1 MGHYQSCI
9 ITEPSIEELINGG
22 SDVAIPDYQSLML
35 PVLKLASDGEE
46 HRMSDVVD
54 SLATQL
60 NLTEAEREELLPS
73 GKQPVFNNRVH
84 WAKTYLAQ
92 AKLLIG
98 TRRAFFKITERGLD
112 VLAEKV
118 TRIDAKYLRRFD
130 EFNAFV
136 GTDKPGIASSPG
148 VAPTIEDKII
158 SQSTPDELLRATIK
172 EVESALAADLIPR
185 ICAASPAF
193 FERLVV
199 DLLLKMGYGGSR
211 ADAGRALGKTGD
223 GGIDGV
229 IDQDQLGLDRIYIQA
244 KKYDPDNAVSE
255 PDIRNFCGSLGA
267 NKASKGVFVTT
278 SYFIKPAEEFAKRH
292 EYKVVLIDGDLLAR
306 LMIHHSV
313 GVRIVETMHYK
324 KIDDEFFPD
333 E

>member
-1 MGHYQSCI
+1 LKANQRG
-9 ITEPSIEELINGG
+9 N
-22 SDVAIPDYQSLML
+22 DVAIPDYQSLML
-35 PVLKLASDGEE
+35 PVLKLASDGAE
-46 HRMSDVVD
+46 HRISEVVD
-54 SLATQL
+54 SLAEQL
-60 NLTEAEREELLPS
+60 KLSDSEREELLPS

-92 AKLLIG
+92 AKLLVG
-98 TRRAFFKITERGLD
+98 TRRAFFKITDRGRAT
-112 VLAEKV
+112 LAENIS
-118 TRIDAKYLRRFD
+118 RIDAKYLRRFP
-130 EFNAFV
+130 EFNSFV
-136 GTDKPGIASSPG
+136 AGDAKAEPPAADFTLVLDDKP
-148 VAPTIEDKII
+148 I

-172 EVESALAADLIPR
+172 EVESALAAELIPR
-185 ICAASPAF
+185 ICAGSPAF

-211 ADAGRALGKTGD
+211 AEAGRALGKTGD

-229 IDQDQLGLDRIYIQA
+229 IDQDQLGLDRIYLQA

-278 SYFIKPAEEFAKRH
+278 SYFTRPAEDFAKRH
-292 EYKVVLIDGDLLAR
+292 EYKVVLIDGALLAR

-313 GVRIVETMHYK
+313 GVRVVETMQYK

>member
-1 MGHYQSCI
+1 LKSPRNATGIDMTNLHRSPPMNQSKTDLGI
-9 ITEPSIEELINGG
+9 VNESQLLRFGIRRFPEFNSFVAGDAKAEPSAADLT
-22 SDVAIPDYQSLML
+22 P
-35 PVLKLASDGEE
+35 
-46 HRMSDVVD
+46 VVD
-54 SLATQL
+54 
-60 NLTEAEREELLPS
+60 
-73 GKQPVFNNRVH
+73 
-84 WAKTYLAQ
+84 
-92 AKLLIG
+92 
-98 TRRAFFKITERGLD
+98 
-112 VLAEKV
+112 
-118 TRIDAKYLRRFD
+118 
-130 EFNAFV
+130 
-136 GTDKPGIASSPG
+136 DKA
-148 VAPTIEDKII
+148 I

-172 EVESALAADLIPR
+172 EVENALAAELIPR

-211 ADAGRALGKTGD
+211 AEAGRALGKTGD

-267 NKASKGVFVTT
+267 NKAAKGVFVTT
-278 SYFIKPAEEFAKRH
+278 SYFTKPAEEFAERH
-292 EYKVVLIDGDLLAR
+292 PYKVVLINGDLLAR

-313 GVRIVETMHYK
+313 GVRTVETMHYK

>member
-1 MGHYQSCI
+1 MTGR
-9 ITEPSIEELINGG
+9 ERGN
-22 SDVAIPDYQSLML
+22 DVAIPDYQSLML
-35 PVLKLASDGEE
+35 PVLKLASDGGE

-54 SLATQL
+54 TLATQL
-60 NLTEAEREELLPS
+60 HLTEAEREELLPS

-84 WAKTYLAQ
+84 WAKTYLVQ
-92 AKLLIG
+92 AKLLES
-98 TRRAFFKITERGLD
+98 TRRAFFKITERGRS
-112 VLAEKV
+112 VLSENVA
-118 TRIDAKYLRRFD
+118 RIDAKFLRRFD

-136 GTDKPGIASSPG
+136 AGSGTGTTSPDTLP
-148 VAPTIEDKII
+148 VIEEKAI

-172 EVESALAADLIPR
+172 EVESALAAELIPR
-185 ICAASPAF
+185 ICAGSPAF

-211 ADAGRALGKTGD
+211 TDAGRALGKTGD

-244 KKYDPDNAVSE
+244 KKYAPDNAVSE

-278 SYFIKPAEEFAKRH
+278 SYFTMPAQEFAKRH
-292 EYKVVLIDGDLLAR
+292 EYKVVLIDGELLAR

-313 GVRIVETMHYK
+313 GVRVVETMHYK

>member
-1 MGHYQSCI
+1 
-9 ITEPSIEELINGG
+9 
-22 SDVAIPDYQSLML
+22 VAIPDYQSLML
-35 PVLKLASDGEE
+35 PVLRLAGDGSE
-46 HRMSDVVD
+46 HRISDVVQ
-54 SLATQL
+54 SLAAQF
-60 NLTEAEREELLPS
+60 NLSEAEREELLPS
-73 GKQPVFNNRVH
+73 GKQQVFNNRVH

-92 AKLLIG
+92 AKLLES
-98 TRRAFFKITERGLD
+98 TRRAFFKITERGRS
-112 VLAEKV
+112 VLAENV
-118 TRIDAKYLRRFD
+118 ARIDARFLRRFD

-136 GTDKPGIASSPG
+136 AGSGTGTTPSPNG
-148 VAPTIEDKII
+148 LPVIEEKAI

-172 EVESALAADLIPR
+172 EVESALAAELIPR
-185 ICAASPAF
+185 ICAGSPAF

-211 ADAGRALGKTGD
+211 AEAGRALGKTGD

-229 IDQDQLGLDRIYIQA
+229 IDQDQLGLDRIYVQA
-244 KKYDPDNAVSE
+244 KKYAPDNAVSE

-278 SYFIKPAEEFAKRH
+278 SYFTTPAQEFAKRH
-292 EYKVVLIDGDLLAR
+292 EYKVVLIDGELLAR

-313 GVRIVETMHYK
+313 GVRVVETMHYK

>member
-1 MGHYQSCI
+1 M
-9 ITEPSIEELINGG
+9 
-22 SDVAIPDYQSLML
+22 AIPDYQSLML
-35 PVLKLASDGEE
+35 PVLKLANDGGE

-54 SLATQL
+54 ALADEL

-84 WAKTYLAQ
+84 WAKTYLVQ

-98 TRRAFFKITERGLD
+98 TRRAFFKITERGRS
-112 VLAEKV
+112 VLEENVA
-118 TRIDAKYLRRFD
+118 RIDAKFLRRFE

-136 GTDKPGIASSPG
+136 GSDKSGAVSPPGIAS
-148 VAPTIEDKII
+148 VEEKAI

-172 EVESALAADLIPR
+172 EVESALAAELIPR

-211 ADAGRALGKTGD
+211 ADAGRAIGKTGD

-244 KKYDPDNAVSE
+244 KKYDPDNGVSE

-278 SYFIKPAEEFAKRH
+278 SYFTKPAEEFAKRH

-313 GVRIVETMHYK
+313 GVRIIDTMHYK

>member
-1 MGHYQSCI
+1 
-9 ITEPSIEELINGG
+9 
-22 SDVAIPDYQSLML
+22 VAIPDYQSLML
-35 PVLKLASDGEE
+35 PVLKLASDGAE
-46 HRMSDVVD
+46 HRISDVVD
-54 SLATQL
+54 SLAEEL
-60 NLTEAEREELLPS
+60 KLSESEREELLPS
-73 GKQPVFNNRVH
+73 GKQPVFSNRVH

-98 TRRAFFKITERGLD
+98 TRRAFFKITDRGRAT
-112 VLAEKV
+112 LAENIP
-118 TRIDAKYLRRFD
+118 RIDAKYLRRFP
-130 EFNAFV
+130 EFNSFV
-136 GTDKPGIASSPG
+136 AGDAKAEPVAANSTPVIDDKP
-148 VAPTIEDKII
+148 I
-158 SQSTPDELLRATIK
+158 SRSTPDELLRATIK
-172 EVESALAADLIPR
+172 EVESALATELIPR

-211 ADAGRALGKTGD
+211 AEAGRALGKTGD

-229 IDQDQLGLDRIYIQA
+229 IDQDQLGLDRIYLQA

-278 SYFIKPAEEFAKRH
+278 SYFTKPAEEFAKRH
-292 EYKVVLIDGDLLAR
+292 EYKVVLIDGALLAR

-313 GVRIVETMHYK
+313 GVRVVETMHYK

>member
-1 MGHYQSCI
+1 M
-9 ITEPSIEELINGG
+9 
-22 SDVAIPDYQSLML
+22 AIPDYQSLML
-35 PVLKLASDGEE
+35 PVLKLAGDGGE

-54 SLATQL
+54 TLANQL
-60 NLTEAEREELLPS
+60 NLTEFEREELLPS

-84 WAKTYLAQ
+84 WAKTYLVQ
-92 AKLLIG
+92 AKLLIA
-98 TRRAFFKITERGLD
+98 TRRAFFKITERGQS

-118 TRIDAKYLRRFD
+118 ERIDTKFLRRFE
-130 EFNAFV
+130 EFNVFV
-136 GTDKPGIASSPG
+136 ANGRTGVTPSTEIASL
-148 VAPTIEDKII
+148 IEEKTI

-172 EVESALAADLIPR
+172 EVESALAAELIPR

-211 ADAGRALGKTGD
+211 AEAGRAIGKTGD

-229 IDQDQLGLDRIYIQA
+229 IDQDQLGLDRIYLQA

-278 SYFIKPAEEFAKRH
+278 SYFTKPAEEFAKRH
-292 EYKVVLIDGDLLAR
+292 EYKVVLIDGDLLAK
-306 LMIHHSV
+306 LMIRHSV

-324 KIDDEFFPD
+324 KLDDEFFPD